1 MAKPTRGLP
10 SSFSLGAKRED
21 LDAPVD
27 IGDFLDE
34 DLAPAPRPKA
44 PAVEPEP
51 EQAAVGEGTEE
62 AVPPASAERI
72 VEVVPARPA
81 PVEPVALQEDPQP
94 RQQFRAFEPEH
105 EPPPQASPPQ
115 RRSAPAARDRIQINL
130 SPEGRAAHDAVMEH
144 FRRFCPREP
153 NTKHNEV
160 YQSLMIA
167 LSEALRHYDL
177 SMVPRRGGW
186 GSATH
191 RSFVASLKGAA
202 VKALGK
208 HYFEEHPP
216 S

>member
-10 SSFSLGAKRED
+10 SSFSLNTKRED
-21 LDAPVD
+21 LNAPVD

-34 DLAPAPRPKA
+34 DLAQTPRREAPAKEPEPERVVAEEPPTA
-44 PAVEPEP
+44 TELAVEPEP
-51 EQAAVGEGTEE
+51 TVT
-62 AVPPASAERI
+62 
-72 VEVVPARPA
+72 VVPARPA
-81 PVEPVALQEDPQP
+81 PAAPVAEPREAASREQLQ
-94 RQQFRAFEPEH
+94 AFEPEH
-105 EPPPQASPPQ
+105 EPTPQAAQP

-191 RSFVASLKGAA
+191 RSFVTSLKGAA
-202 VKALGK
+202 VKALGR
-208 HYFEEHPP
+208 HYSEEHPP